1 MFFTSRSIR
10 LLTIPVLQLACEKL
24 HSRAAYCLFLRTLTP
39 NCPQKVASFI
49 IPKIKDFLLSPAGQ
63 EIDQE
68 LIWNRLLLEDT
79 AELASKADFVIPV
92 LNLIKSLEL
101 HNQIQKR
108 YKAGCIRQGLKLFFY
123 LQEGEYSND
132 FKLKYSYMRFIQDDV
147 HEARKYYELKVEEG
161 KDAKE
166 KAFFAQAMTQI
177 ELIGFINNSIL
188 ELMGLDLFEGYY
200 KKQDSVYRGHEDF

>member
-1 MFFTSRSIR
+1 
-10 LLTIPVLQLACEKL
+10 
-24 HSRAAYCLFLRTLTP
+24 
-39 NCPQKVASFI
+39 
-49 IPKIKDFLLSPAGQ
+49 
-63 EIDQE
+63 
-68 LIWNRLLLEDT
+68 
-79 AELASKADFVIPV
+79 
-92 LNLIKSLEL
+92 
-101 HNQIQKR
+101 
-108 YKAGCIRQGLKLFFY
+108 
-123 LQEGEYSND
+123 
-132 FKLKYSYMRFIQDDV
+132 MRFIQDDV